1 MIAAFP
7 TLLEAAQATATKG
20 GAMVVNVGSD
30 GKMRRMLDD
39 SQGKVMSFV
48 TSVLEFDDHL
58 YMGSLVNNFVGKL
71 RLKWSSMFLDHEEEQ
86 SLLRGDAQ
94 LKH

>member
-7 TLLEAAQATATKG
+7 TLLEAAKAMNAKA

-39 SQGKVMSFV
+39 SEGKVMSFV

-58 YMGSLVNNFVGKL
+58 YLGSLSKNFVGKL
-71 RLKWSSMFLDHEEEQ
+71 RLK
-86 SLLRGDAQ
+86 
-94 LKH
+94 